1 MRFKTP
7 TKSTTNLPN
16 ILGVL
21 SAMQSTKTIER
32 NARTSKRRTDDEME
46 AVRVRRG
53 KLNKVQ
59 RQARH
64 NWESAE

>member
-1 MRFKTP
+1 
-7 TKSTTNLPN
+7 
-16 ILGVL
+16 
-21 SAMQSTKTIER
+21 MQSTKTIER
-32 NARTSKRRTDDEME
+32 NTRTSKRRTDDEME